1 MVKTNYTSGG
11 FSSQGHRVKGSEIFV
26 GGFPRSVT
34 ESIIHELFSPY
45 GEIIELRMIKDQEGN
60 SKGFCFVRFTTKEA
74 AFRAYKENDG
84 VMVHGKSIRVALSSD
99 QDSLFFGNLHKDWSL
114 EEFDKLVRQAFKDVL
129 SVNLAMYPSAEDFAA
144 GKKRLNRG
152 FAFVQ
157 FSSHAA
163 AARAYRI
170 GSKADFLL
178 AGKWHPVIDWAEKE
192 PEIDPEELSKI
203 KAAFIGNL
211 PNDADEEYLKKL
223 FDPLGKVERVA
234 LSRKGHFPVGFVHF
248 AKRAD
253 LDNAIKEMD
262 GKIVQGPRRGPKFK
276 IQVAVARPVEMGKR
290 PRDEPKNK
298 PLPRSRDQ
306 SDSSYDGHISDSLDH
321 KSKAPRLAD
330 QVPDTIDPYE
340 AAVITLPA
348 VVKEHLLQ
356 VLRVGIATRYDLNL
370 RCITSL
376 RELSESAAIA
386 VLDQF
391 MLSGA
396 DRQDKGAYFASL
408 VSKHQ
413 AEKFGQRGS
422 ASYVPQKT
430 RKMFSLGAR
439 LCSEGIDL
447 PKESEL
453 LSLGAQLCSEEIDHS
468 ASRNRLSPALFPSSS
483 SSSLYDRPLPSR
495 SSVRKLE
502 DITPSYRV
510 PASSMRYGPG
520 IGSSSHLTPKEHP
533 VERRQMKFDPFT
545 GEPYKYDP
553 FTGEPIKPEP
563 HSRRSESFF

>member
-144 GKKRLNRG
+144 GKRRLNRG

-157 FSSHAA
+157 FSSHA
-163 AARAYRI
+163 
-170 GSKADFLL
+170 
-178 AGKWHPVIDWAEKE
+178 
-192 PEIDPEELSKI
+192 I

-321 KSKAPRLAD
+321 KSKAPRLVD

-422 ASYVPQKT
+422 TSYVPQKT

-468 ASRNRLSPALFPSSS
+468 ASSRNRLSPALFPSSS

-502 DITPSYRV
+502 DITPSYRA

-563 HSRRSESFF
+563 HGRRSESFF